1 MTIKLTHCA
10 DVQIKAR
17 NKFENILLNASKKT
31 LREIEEKVEKS
42 GSTVHVISGDL
53 FEYPVPNEN
62 ERKLIYEHLLNLVKI
77 ESLKEIIIIAGNH
90 DLIKNHR
97 KEAIV
102 ESRNNNAL
110 DLIEFVAKE
119 VNSNKLRYFKNS
131 GIYESNVGNFKYVVY
146 SLEDTNDYKDK
157 VAWEKIKNE
166 ANQLNEFTFTLYHAM
181 LRNYAEMDNIPL
193 SQSALSNLICLDDF
207 HNNTLILAGDI
218 HKQLVFGNSKNDSQI
233 FVYPGST
240 MQHTF
245 GEGAYYTVGIDDYKV
260 DTIVKPK
267 HLCQYKFDTDTKKY
281 TMLQPIELTDF
292 VKYHTISID
301 SQVDFE
307 IAKHWLSTIRD
318 KYLVQS
324 ATLNNMQDV
333 VYNVVKLKMN
343 SNLSEF
349 EFKLRKLF
357 ENTNVS
363 LVFDYAKIEI
373 KNTYSEN
380 KAIQEIIEQKG
391 EVSDFI
397 DSSNIDDL
405 YLDDVQLQ
413 KLFDNC
419 LESTINSV
427 SDKLPD
433 GVAEN
438 IKQLFAEQLLEAIK
452 VNAGRHNIRLNWI
465 STDGFMLLGQSQLN
479 FEDGLT
485 QITGTNGVGKTT
497 IFRMIRWALTGV
509 PFEGMSAH
517 KNIRN
522 YLVFNNN
529 LPDRNEVTVN
539 LCFNVG
545 EKTYNIKRWVTRT
558 WKQNVINEQKLSANW
573 QDYVSKINSELRLF
587 ESESNSQWEGA
598 VAQRMIDSAFANII
612 DTIMF
617 VDHTKL
623 KNILNMQPD
632 ELNNTIMEY
641 AGITYLT
648 ALENNLDCV
657 KSELLSVSKPKRSS
671 EDIFEDIV
679 DCKAQIKAKVESYDL
694 KIAQQNKLEEELT
707 ELESDKNKIID
718 KLISIGDI
726 AGKIDSIKT
735 SLNDIDKKI
744 SETPIKM
751 LQPLPTFDLEK
762 PEMDEEKLSLM
773 EGEKNDFQFK
783 INMNEKELKVHLE
796 NQTKLKDTF
805 ADIYRDYQKQISQRT
820 ADISLQINKCRD
832 NLSNQFSLVSNSL
845 QDTIIKLNNKVHE
858 IKTEIATK
866 QQTQHQLGDEIKN
879 VEKEISDGVCK
890 SCGRPFADD
899 IHEHEKHIEILK
911 TKIQKI
917 NENIAQIDSEIVEHK
932 TKIEAAE
939 NLLNKY
945 QKAYDKIKS
954 NHLDECY
961 SVFENEEFSSIKV
974 ITSSKEKIDSLFNEF
989 NQLSEKQNQVIKE
1002 QKECYETAHKE
1013 GWDKHSKKL
1022 LEDIANIEITIENY
1036 NGRIENLKS
1045 KYNDYCKHIDDCKQ
1059 EFYEKMNA
1067 YQEQKIKFQDY
1078 FNQICKEN
1086 DNIVLQNNENK
1097 KLHETRLNLKQ
1108 LLENN
1113 ESKLQE
1119 FNNLQLEKDTI
1130 QSRIESNETL
1140 INRHREDAHA
1150 ILLGKNTYENEL
1162 KNLTKEEE
1170 NYNEYARNFAVWK
1183 IYSKLIKTTFKNVV
1197 FDYYRVYLNNTL
1209 NELLS
1214 DLHFKLYWNNESQLT
1229 MVSQKNGVMYNQPVI
1244 GASGME
1250 STFLGLSLIY
1260 TLHLL
1265 NVKNKINTIFID
1277 ELSGTLNKGNNLSY
1291 VANDYQE
1298 LFAKILA
1305 KMKQKSI
1312 YIVDHNV
1319 ENLNEDRCIEI
1330 VPNETKTESCL
1341 N

>member
-1 MTIKLTHCA
+1 MATIKLTHCA

-110 DLIEFVAKE
+110 DLIEFVAKK

-131 GIYESNVGNFKYVVY
+131 GIYESNAGNFKYVVY

-245 GEGAYYTVGIDDYKV
+245 GEGDYYTVGIDDYKV

-267 HLCQYKFDTDTKKY
+267 HLCQYKFDDVTKKY
-281 TMLQPIELTDF
+281 TMLQPIELTDY

-307 IAKHWLSTIRD
+307 IAKHWLTTIRD
-318 KYLVQS
+318 KYLV
-324 ATLNNMQDV
+324 NNMDQ
-333 VYNVVKLKMN
+333 VYHVVKLKMN

-380 KAIQEIIEQKG
+380 KAVQEIIEQKG
-391 EVSDFI
+391 DVSDFI

-405 YLDDVQLQ
+405 YLNDEQLQ

-419 LESTINSV
+419 LAATIDNV

-438 IKQLFAEQLLEAIK
+438 IKQLFAEQLMEAVK
-452 VNAGRHNIRLNWI
+452 ANAGRHNIRLNWI
-465 STDGFMLLGQSQLN
+465 STDGFMLLGKSQLN

-529 LPDRNEVTVN
+529 LPDRNEVTIN

-558 WKQNVINEQKLSANW
+558 WKQNITNEQKLSANW
-573 QDYVSKINSELRLF
+573 QDYISKINSELRLF
-587 ESESNSQWEGA
+587 ENESNSQWEGA
-598 VAQRMIDSAFANII
+598 VAQKMIDSAFANII

-623 KNILNMQPD
+623 KNILNMQP
-632 ELNNTIMEY
+632 EVLNNTIMEY

-648 ALENNLDCV
+648 ALENNLDYV

-679 DCKAQIKAKVESYDL
+679 DCKAHIKEKVAQYDS
-694 KIAQQNKLEEELT
+694 KIDAQDKLNAELT
-707 ELESDKNKIID
+707 ELKSDKNKIID

-735 SLNDIDKKI
+735 SLNDIDIKI

-762 PEMDEEKLSLM
+762 PEMDDEKLSLM

-783 INMNEKELKVHLE
+783 INMNEKELKSYLE
-796 NQTKLKDTF
+796 NQTELKDKF
-805 ADIYRDYQKQISQRT
+805 SEIYHDYQKQISQKT

-832 NLSNQFSLVSNSL
+832 NLSNQFSFVSNSL

-858 IKTEIATK
+858 IKTEIITK
-866 QQTQHQLGDEIKN
+866 QQTRHHLDIEFKN
-879 VEKEISDGVCK
+879 VEKEIADGVCK
-890 SCGRPFADD
+890 SCGRPFTDNVE
-899 IHEHEKHIEILK
+899 EHEKHIEILK
-911 TKIQKI
+911 NKIQKI
-917 NENIAQIDSEIVEHK
+917 NGDIVQIHCEIQEQK

-961 SVFENEEFSSIKV
+961 TVFENEEFSTIKV
-974 ITSSKEKIDSLFNEF
+974 ITSSKEKIDNLFNEF
-989 NQLSEKQNQVIKE
+989 NELSEKQNQVIKE

-1013 GWDKHSKKL
+1013 GWDEHSKKL
-1022 LEDIANIEITIENY
+1022 LEDIANIELTIDTHNQ
-1036 NGRIENLKS
+1036 RLENLKS
-1045 KYNDYCKHIDDCKQ
+1045 KYNDYCKHIDNYKQ

-1086 DNIVLQNNENK
+1086 DNIVLQNEENK
-1097 KLHETRLNLKQ
+1097 KLNEARINLQKI
-1108 LLENN
+1108 LVDN
-1113 ESKLQE
+1113 ESKLHE

-1130 QSRIESNETL
+1130 QNRIESNETL
-1140 INRHREDAHA
+1140 INELKNEAQA
-1150 ILLGKNTYENEL
+1150 ILLGKNTYENKLEIL
-1162 KNLTKEEE
+1162 SKEEE
-1170 NYNEYARNFAVWK
+1170 NYNEYVRNNAVWK

-1214 DLHFKLYWNNESQLT
+1214 DLHFKLYWNNESLLT

-1330 VPNETKTESCL
+1330 VPNESKTESCL